1 MSEILET
8 VMLVCFGLSW
18 PINVWKNVKAKTAK
32 NMSLRFILLIVAGY
46 AAGIIAKIHS
56 GTVSYVLAVY
66 ILNLIIVAVNVPV
79 YFVNRRHDRYDAQE
93 KLSARSRIVRSEAV

>member
-56 GTVSYVLAVY
+56 GAVSYVLAVY
-66 ILNLIIVAVNVPV
+66 ILNLVIVAVNVPV
-79 YFVNRRHDRYDAQE
+79 YFMNRRCDRRAEEE
-93 KLSARSRIVRSEAV
+93 KLLAQGGIIQPKAV

>member
-1 MSEILET
+1 MSEVLET

-18 PINVWKNVKAKTAK
+18 PINVWKNAKAKTAK

-93 KLSARSRIVRSEAV
+93 NLSARSRIVRSEAV